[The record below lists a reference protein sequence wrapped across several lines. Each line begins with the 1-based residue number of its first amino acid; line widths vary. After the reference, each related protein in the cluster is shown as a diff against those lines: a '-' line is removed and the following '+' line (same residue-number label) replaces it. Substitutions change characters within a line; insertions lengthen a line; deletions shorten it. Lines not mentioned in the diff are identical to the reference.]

1 MSRIGKLPV
10 TVPDKVTV
18 TVDKYLVTVKGPK
31 GTLSQQFRP
40 GINIALDDRKV
51 VVTREDDRPASRA
64 AHGLTRALIQNM
76 VHGVTQEFE
85 RTLDLV
91 GVGYRAKVEGG
102 KTLELALGFSHP
114 VKVPVPEGLKVE
126 AGAKGENV
134 VIRGANKQVV
144 GEFAAKLR
152 RIRPPEAYK
161 GKGIR
166 YHEEQVK
173 TKVGKKVGA

>member
-10 TVPDKVTV
+10 IVPDKVTV
-18 TVDKYLVTVKGPK
+18 TVDKQMVTVKGPK
-31 GTLSQQFRP
+31 GTLSQGF
-40 GINIALDDRKV
+40 GAGVEITLDAGKV
-51 VVTREDDRPASRA
+51 VVTREDNRPPTRA
-64 AHGLTRALIQNM
+64 MHGLTRALINNM
-76 VHGVTQEFE
+76 VIGVTKEFE

-91 GVGYRAKVEGG
+91 GVGYRAKMEG
-102 KTLELALGFSHP
+102 KNLVLAVGYSHP
-114 VKVPVPEGLKVE
+114 VEVAIPEGLRCE
-126 AGAKGENV
+126 ASQKGDNV
-134 VIRGANKQVV
+134 VIRGADKQRV

-152 RIRPPEAYK
+152 RIRPPEPYK